1 MVSVETPS
9 IDIEAD
15 EDVVTIALNRPEKL
29 NALTEEMV
37 VGIHSAWSQLSENP
51 EKAVLF
57 TGRGDATCAGADT
70 SVIEDDDFSET
81 ESEYSHLQQE
91 TFQMIQTYPRP
102 TVTACKGVAV
112 GAAIIFAADSDFAIL
127 GADTTF
133 SYPET
138 KLGLFSDRLPKL
150 LQHNHGGQV
159 AREVTLKSEQ
169 SDPERALELGLVTEV
184 VPEDEVD
191 STARALVEQ
200 LAEYEETAVEM
211 VKDCLEFEFDPDN
224 HVGYP

>member
-9 IDIEAD
+9 IDIEED
-15 EDVVTIALNRPEKL
+15 ETVVTIALNRPEKL
-29 NALTEEMV
+29 NALTEDMV
-37 VGIHSAWSQLSENP
+37 AGLHSVWSQLSENP

-70 SVIEDDDFSET
+70 SVIDDDDFSET
-81 ESEYSHLQQE
+81 DSEYSHLQQE
-91 TFQMIQTYPRP
+91 TFQMIQMYPRP
-102 TVTACKGVAV
+102 TVMACKGVSV
-112 GAAIIFAADSDFAIL
+112 GAAILFAVDSDFAIL
-127 GADTTF
+127 GAETTF

-150 LQHNHGGQV
+150 LHHNHDGQV
-159 AREVTLKSEQ
+159 AREVTLKSDRIE
-169 SDPERALELGLVTEV
+169 PERALELGLVTDV

-191 STARALVEQ
+191 PTARALVEQ
-200 LAEYEETAVEM
+200 LAGYDDTVVEM
-211 VKDCLEFEFDPDN
+211 VKESLEFEFDPED

>member
-9 IDIEAD
+9 IDIEED
-15 EDVVTIALNRPEKL
+15 ETVVTIALNRPEKL

-70 SVIEDDDFSET
+70 SVIDDDDFSET
-81 ESEYSHLQQE
+81 ESEYSHLQQD
-91 TFQMIQTYPRP
+91 TFHMIQTYPRP
-102 TVTACKGVAV
+102 TVMACKGVSV
-112 GAAIIFAADSDFAIL
+112 GAAVLFAADADFAVL

-150 LQHNHGGQV
+150 LHHNHGSQV

-169 SDPERALELGLVTEV
+169 IAPARALELGLVTDV
-184 VPEDEVD
+184 VPEDDVD
-191 STARALVEQ
+191 STARELVEQ
-200 LAEYEETAVEM
+200 IAEYDETVVEL
-211 VKDCLEFEFDPDN
+211 VKDCLEFEFDPEN